1 MSFCV
6 LISVSISFI
15 TLNDL
20 KVAII
25 DNKANL

>member
-6 LISVSISFI
+6 LIFVSISFI